1 MLNTY
6 IENGGAYESACYY
19 RASARALQGNFEG
32 AIEDYDAALLAGTFP
47 EDTLFG
53 AAQCR
58 YFAGRYEEAVDLFL
72 DCIAYDVRPAE
83 TRYYLGMT
91 YTEMGESEKARE
103 LLRESLAVNS
113 TALDD
118 ESEKQTEVGELM
130 IVEEG
135 GSLPQIAQ
143 PNVGDEP
150 SADLISESNDGK
162 EAE

>member
-1 MLNTY
+1 
-6 IENGGAYESACYY
+6 
-19 RASARALQGNFEG
+19 
-32 AIEDYDAALLAGTFP
+32 
-47 EDTLFG
+47 
-53 AAQCR
+53 
-58 YFAGRYEEAVDLFL
+58 
-72 DCIAYDVRPAE
+72 
-83 TRYYLGMT
+83 MT

-103 LLRESLAVNS
+103 LLRESRAVNS